1 MQIRLSVFIRLVLL
15 KKGNYR
21 DILFIS
27 FISAPE
33 KINIDK
39 DDFFYYE
46 EKYPKAIWG
55 DTEEVVNIT
64 KPQSLKKTIKLF
76 FKYYKNKSI

>member
-1 MQIRLSVFIRLVLL
+1 M
-15 KKGNYR
+15 
-21 DILFIS
+21 LFIT
-27 FISAPE
+27 FISSPE

-55 DTEEVVNIT
+55 ETNEVDEVVNIT

-76 FKYYKNKSI
+76 FKYYKNKTI

>member
-1 MQIRLSVFIRLVLL
+1 MI
-15 KKGNYR
+15 
-21 DILFIS
+21 
-27 FISAPE
+27 
-33 KINIDK
+33 
-39 DDFFYYE
+39 FFYYE

-55 DTEEVVNIT
+55 DTNEVDEVVNIT